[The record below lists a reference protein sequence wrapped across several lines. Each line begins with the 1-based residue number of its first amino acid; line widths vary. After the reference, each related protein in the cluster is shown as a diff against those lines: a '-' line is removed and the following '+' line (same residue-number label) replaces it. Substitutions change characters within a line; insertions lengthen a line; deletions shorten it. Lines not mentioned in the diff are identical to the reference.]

1 MILVNILV
9 VISVLMTLFSMSG
22 AAFTYTVSK
31 AAGLGKKLDGV
42 GGLSGG
48 GCITRLLPD
57 YDSKYYSQIMDY
69 LFLPGFGASL
79 HILKV
84 EIGGDAQST
93 DGTEPSHMH
102 SADDENYQRGYEWS
116 TMVEAKKRNPNIT
129 LYGLSWGF
137 PGWVGEGTKSPW
149 TKSTVRYTLNWLLG
163 AKKYYNLDIDYVGIW
178 NERGWDK
185 GYTLALKAAITGAGL
200 KTKIVGHDSG
210 WDVCGTLARD
220 PEWAAAV
227 DVVGAHYVGTNIAPE
242 CAGLNKLQWSSEDM
256 SLDYDTGS
264 LCWARSLNQNYVRAN
279 LTATI
284 AWDLINSFYDRLPW
298 AGVGILRA
306 NEPWSGHYQIGR
318 LLWVSAH
325 WGQFTK
331 AGWSFLQHGS
341 GVGLLD
347 NGGSYVSLTDPTGQ
361 ELTIIVETMN
371 RDASQCA
378 HSSTV
383 HYNTTDQTATFELDS
398 SFGHINQLY
407 VFFTDL
413 NIKDVNQAFTYKG
426 VIALNDGKFTL
437 QLPVGV
443 LYTVSTING
452 TKGSYEA
459 PPSMPFPLP
468 YADNFDQHRTSSEAP
483 YFSDQTGSW
492 EIVETATSH
501 GKTMRQ
507 MAPQTTISWCE
518 EAPYPYSVIGNS
530 TWKQPLNVSVD
541 VMIEKVGTA
550 LVALGVSHGGCGG
563 GSPGIVFSVNTTGVW
578 QLSDSTNLTNAVASG
593 NVSIV
598 AGTWYTL
605 TLVVLEDHSVAYI
618 GSNSVGRCELSVSS
632 HSGWAS
638 IGSSWDYV
646 QFDNFRIQSPNQNI

>member
-1 MILVNILV
+1 
-9 VISVLMTLFSMSG
+9 
-22 AAFTYTVSK
+22 
-31 AAGLGKKLDGV
+31 
-42 GGLSGG
+42 
-48 GCITRLLPD
+48 
-57 YDSKYYSQIMDY
+57 
-69 LFLPGFGASL
+69 
-79 HILKV
+79 
-84 EIGGDAQST
+84 
-93 DGTEPSHMH
+93 
-102 SADDENYQRGYEWS
+102 
-116 TMVEAKKRNPNIT
+116 
-129 LYGLSWGF
+129 
-137 PGWVGEGTKSPW
+137 
-149 TKSTVRYTLNWLLG
+149 
-163 AKKYYNLDIDYVGIW
+163 
-178 NERGWDK
+178 
-185 GYTLALKAAITGAGL
+185 
-200 KTKIVGHDSG
+200 
-210 WDVCGTLARD
+210 
-220 PEWAAAV
+220 
-227 DVVGAHYVGTNIAPE
+227 
-242 CAGLNKLQWSSEDM
+242 M

-298 AGVGILRA
+298 SGVGILRA

-383 HYNTTDQTATFELDS
+383 HYNTTDQTATFQLDS
-398 SFGHINQLY
+398 SFGHISHLF

-507 MAPQTTISWCE
+507 MAPETTISWCE
-518 EAPYPYSVIGNS
+518 EAPYQYSLIGNS
-530 TWKQPLNVSVD
+530 SWKQPLNVSVD
-541 VMIEKVGTA
+541 VMIENVGTA
-550 LVALGVSHGGCGG
+550 LVALGASYGGCGR
-563 GSPGIVFSVNTTGVW
+563 GSPGIVLSVNTTGIW
-578 QLSDSTNLTNAVASG
+578 QLSNSTALKNPVASG
-593 NVSIV
+593 KVSIV
-598 AGTWYTL
+598 PGTWYTL

-618 GSNSVGRCELSVSS
+618 DGNLVGRCELSVSS
-632 HSGWAS
+632 HSGWAA

-646 QFDNFRIQSPNQNI
+646 QFDNFRIQSPNPDMITY

>member
-1 MILVNILV
+1 MILVDLMF
-9 VISVLMTLFSMSG
+9 VISVLVTLFSMSN
-22 AAFTYTVSK
+22 AAFTYDVSK
-31 AAGLGKKLDGV
+31 ATGLGKPLDGV

-48 GCITRLLPD
+48 GCVTRLLPD
-57 YDSKYYSQIMDY
+57 YDSKWYSQIMDY

-102 SADDENYQRGYEWS
+102 TADDENYQRGYEWS
-116 TMVEAKKRNPNIT
+116 TMVEAKRRNPNIT
-129 LYGLSWGF
+129 LYALSWGF
-137 PGWVGEGTKSPW
+137 PGWVGEGKKSPW
-149 TKSTVRYTLNWLLG
+149 TNSTVRYTMNWLLG

-178 NERGWDK
+178 NERNWNK
-185 GYTLALKAAITGAGL
+185 GYTLALKAAIVTAGL

-210 WDVCGTLARD
+210 WDVCKTLASD
-220 PEWAAAV
+220 SEWAAAV
-227 DVVGAHYVGTNIAPE
+227 DVVGSHYVGSSIASD
-242 CAGLNKLQWSSEDM
+242 CAALNKLQWSSEDM

-284 AWDLINSFYDRLPW
+284 AWDLINSFYDGLPW
-298 AGVGILRA
+298 SGVGILRA

-331 AGWSFLQHGS
+331 AGWSFLKHGS

-361 ELTIIVETMN
+361 QLTIIIETMN
-371 RDASQCA
+371 RDRSQCA

-383 HYNTTDQTATFELDS
+383 HYTTTNQTATFQLDN
-398 SFGHINQLY
+398 SFHHVTQLY

-413 NIKDVNQAFTYKG
+413 NILDVKQAFTYKG
-426 VIALNDGKFTL
+426 LIALNDGKFTL

-452 TKGSYEA
+452 TKGTYEA
-459 PPSMPFPLP
+459 PASQPFPLP
-468 YADNFDQHRTSSEAP
+468 YADNFDKYQISSEAS

-492 EIVETATSH
+492 EIVDTASTR

-507 MAPQTTISWCE
+507 MVPEATISWCD
-518 EAPYPYSVIGNS
+518 EAIYPYSIIGNS
-530 TWKQPLNVSVD
+530 SWKQPLNVSVD
-541 VMIEKVGTA
+541 VMIEKSGTA
-550 LVALGVSHGGCGG
+550 FVALGVSRGGCGT
-563 GSPGIVFSVNTTGVW
+563 GSPGIVFSINTTNNGSW
-578 QLSDSTNLTNAVASG
+578 QISDSTKITNPIASESI
-593 NVSIV
+593 SIV
-598 AGTWYTL
+598 AGTWYRL
-605 TLVVLEDHSVAYI
+605 TLVVLQDHSIVYI
-618 GSNSVGRCELSVSS
+618 NGNVVGRCELSASS
-632 HSGWAS
+632 HSGWAA
-638 IGSSWDYV
+638 IGSSWDYA
-646 QFDNFRIQSPNQNI
+646 QFDNFRLQLPN

>member
-1 MILVNILV
+1 
-9 VISVLMTLFSMSG
+9 
-22 AAFTYTVSK
+22 
-31 AAGLGKKLDGV
+31 
-42 GGLSGG
+42 
-48 GCITRLLPD
+48 
-57 YDSKYYSQIMDY
+57 
-69 LFLPGFGASL
+69 
-79 HILKV
+79 
-84 EIGGDAQST
+84 
-93 DGTEPSHMH
+93 
-102 SADDENYQRGYEWS
+102 
-116 TMVEAKKRNPNIT
+116 
-129 LYGLSWGF
+129 
-137 PGWVGEGTKSPW
+137 
-149 TKSTVRYTLNWLLG
+149 
-163 AKKYYNLDIDYVGIW
+163 
-178 NERGWDK
+178 
-185 GYTLALKAAITGAGL
+185 
-200 KTKIVGHDSG
+200 
-210 WDVCGTLARD
+210 
-220 PEWAAAV
+220 
-227 DVVGAHYVGTNIAPE
+227 
-242 CAGLNKLQWSSEDM
+242 
-256 SLDYDTGS
+256 
-264 LCWARSLNQNYVRAN
+264 
-279 LTATI
+279 
-284 AWDLINSFYDRLPW
+284 
-298 AGVGILRA
+298 
-306 NEPWSGHYQIGR
+306 
-318 LLWVSAH
+318 
-325 WGQFTK
+325 
-331 AGWSFLQHGS
+331 
-341 GVGLLD
+341 
-347 NGGSYVSLTDPTGQ
+347 VSLTDPTGQ

-593 NVSIV
+593 KVSIV

-605 TLVVLEDHSVAYI
+605 TLVALEDHSVAYI
-618 GSNSVGRCELSVSS
+618 DGNLVGRCELGASS
-632 HSGWAS
+632 HSGWAA
-638 IGSSWDYV
+638 IGSSWDGV